1 MKNVI
6 IFQEFV
12 KNNGKYKEK
21 ELFNFLRAQ
30 IDNSFRFGWK
40 ANDIYI
46 CTNLDFSYE
55 NVNIIK
61 MEKIC
66 KYNRFFNRMYGLY
79 EILEKKIITENIW
92 HHDFDDWQINKFDFP
107 NFDGDV
113 AMTKFCDFTQW
124 CVSEIFLKPSSIDIW
139 NLFYEFAEHNQ
150 EHLEK
155 NEKLGDDAILNFL
168 YKNYPEMQHRFHEL
182 NPRYCVGCTQF
193 EERYNASELPVNIIA
208 FKPNKDGHQQF
219 INKNLI
225 DSELTSI
232 LKKNNL
238 M

>member
-66 KYNRFFNRMYGLY
+66 KYNRFFN
-79 EILEKKIITENIW
+79 
-92 HHDFDDWQINKFDFP
+92 
-107 NFDGDV
+107 
-113 AMTKFCDFTQW
+113 
-124 CVSEIFLKPSSIDIW
+124 
-139 NLFYEFAEHNQ
+139 
-150 EHLEK
+150 
-155 NEKLGDDAILNFL
+155 
-168 YKNYPEMQHRFHEL
+168 
-182 NPRYCVGCTQF
+182 
-193 EERYNASELPVNIIA
+193 
-208 FKPNKDGHQQF
+208 
-219 INKNLI
+219 
-225 DSELTSI
+225 
-232 LKKNNL
+232 
-238 M
+238 